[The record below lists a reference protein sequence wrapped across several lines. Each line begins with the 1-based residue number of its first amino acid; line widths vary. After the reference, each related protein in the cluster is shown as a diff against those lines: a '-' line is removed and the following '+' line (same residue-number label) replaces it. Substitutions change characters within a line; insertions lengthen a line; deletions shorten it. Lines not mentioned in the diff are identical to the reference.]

1 MGAMA
6 KTKQSTKVKS
16 ELVFNL
22 FNFDFDKVMG
32 YCKKLKKTEDK
43 ILYLEY
49 VLKERK
55 NDDTPDIE
63 AYFGPSFEK
72 KIKNEKRYLEKELKL
87 KNPYKAEGY
96 DKIVWAKNRQD
107 FAALF
112 DVLGQLGYITYRKN
126 KWEVL
131 SNHFTWGDEEMTAEH
146 LRQAL
151 NNIKNKPETHQL
163 SDEMKIITEK
173 LSKKIM

>member
-1 MGAMA
+1 MA
-6 KTKQSTKVKS
+6 KTKRTIKGKS
-16 ELVFNL
+16 GIVFNT
-22 FNFDFDKVMG
+22 FDFDFDKVMK
-32 YCKKLKKTEDK
+32 YCRELKSTEDK
-43 ILYLEY
+43 ILFLEY
-49 VLKERK
+49 VMKEKK
-55 NDDTPDIE
+55 NDDTMDIE
-63 AYFGPSFEK
+63 AYFGPSFEE
-72 KIKNEKRYLEKELKL
+72 KIKNEKTFLEKELEL

-112 DVLGQLGYITYRKN
+112 DILGQLGYITYRKN

-131 SNHFTWGDEEMTAEH
+131 SNHFTWGDEEMTSEH

-163 SDEMKIITEK
+163 SDEIRIIKEK
-173 LSKKIM
+173 LDKKDM